1 MSLRPKLIFFTVVG
15 LIILIFLYTQREILT
30 PFIIAAIF
38 AYIFNPLIN
47 LFSKT
52 FRFPRSLSIIL
63 VYVILISSV
72 LYIGNILTR
81 ELLQE
86 AENIRVMILNY
97 VYYLKSNLSSLPPII
112 RPYVAS
118 YTELPKIQLGTLGLS
133 AFPVFSLALSSAL
146 NFLVFIF
153 ATFFFLKDNEK
164 ITNKFLLLIP
174 SDERVEV
181 SALIKR
187 INNILSKYLRGQ
199 IILVISLAAMLFIGF
214 SLLGIKNALTISIL
228 SAIAGIVPI
237 IGTIAA
243 IIVGTFVIVLSGG
256 ISVFQVGIVETI
268 LIVVG
273 IYYAAQLIQDY
284 LLAPFILGKAVK
296 LHPLIILFAALAG
309 GNMAGIL
316 GLILA
321 VPVAATIKI
330 LLEFAMDRINHR
342 YYVENKKE

>member
-1 MSLRPKLIFFTVVG
+1 MSLRPKIIFFIIVG
-15 LIILIFLYTQREILT
+15 VLTLFFLYLQREILT

-47 LFSKT
+47 FFSKYLKL
-52 FRFPRSLSIIL
+52 PRSLSIIL
-63 VYVILISSV
+63 VYMILITSV

-81 ELLQE
+81 ELMHE
-86 AENIRVMILNY
+86 AENIRGIVLNY
-97 VYYLKSNLSSLPPII
+97 ISYLKSNLNSLPPVV
-112 RPYVAS
+112 RPYIAS
-118 YTELPKIQLGTLGLS
+118 YTEFPKIQLGTLGLS
-133 AFPVFSLALSSAL
+133 AFPVFSFALSGIL
-146 NFLVFIF
+146 HFLVFVF

-164 ITNKFLLLIP
+164 FTNKFLLLVP
-174 SDERVEV
+174 PEERVEV
-181 SALIKR
+181 STLIKK
-187 INNILSKYLRGQ
+187 INNVLSKYLRGQ
-199 IILVISLAAMLFIGF
+199 IILIISLAIMLFVGF

-228 SAIAGIVPI
+228 SAVAGLVPI
-237 IGTIAA
+237 IGTLVA

-256 ISVFQVGIVETI
+256 ISAFQIGILETV

-273 IYYAAQLIQDY
+273 IYYGAQLIQDY
-284 LLAPFILGKAVK
+284 LLSPFILGKAVR

-330 LLEFAMDRINHR
+330 LLEFALDRINHR
-342 YYVENKKE
+342 YYLQTKK